1 MPRSP
6 GRRPRRGT
14 PGFNTEKDMIAE
26 KDKVV
31 SFHYTL
37 TNAEGEQMETSREQD
52 PMSYLHGANNI
63 IVGLEKAMEG
73 RAAGDSFS
81 VTVEPEEAYGVRNEN
96 NVQRVPLKRLKG
108 IGKISVGQ
116 ILTLQTNKGQVQVT
130 VLKVGRF
137 NVDVDGNHPLAG
149 KQLTFDV
156 EITGIR
162 DASEEELQ
170 HGHVHGPGG
179 HPH

>member
-1 MPRSP
+1 
-6 GRRPRRGT
+6 
-14 PGFNTEKDMIAE
+14 MIAE

-31 SFHYTL
+31 TFHYTL
-37 TNAEGEQMETSREQD
+37 TNAAGKEMESSRESD

-63 IVGLEKAMEG
+63 ISGLEKAMEG
-73 RAAGDSFS
+73 HAINDKFS
-81 VTVEPEEAYGVRNEN
+81 ATLEPEEAYGVRNEK

-116 ILTLQTNKGQVQVT
+116 VLNLKTTNGRVQVT

-149 KQLTFDV
+149 VQLTFDV
-156 EITGIR
+156 EITEIR
-162 DASEEELQ
+162 EASEEETK

-179 HPH
+179 HQH

>member
-1 MPRSP
+1 
-6 GRRPRRGT
+6 
-14 PGFNTEKDMIAE
+14 MIAE

-31 SFHYTL
+31 TFHYTL
-37 TNAEGEQMETSREQD
+37 TNAAGEQMESSRESD

-63 IVGLEKAMEG
+63 ISGLEKAMEG
-73 RAAGDSFS
+73 HAINDKFS
-81 VTVEPEEAYGVRNEN
+81 ATLEPEEAYGVRNEK

-116 ILTLQTNKGQVQVT
+116 VLNLKTTNGQVQVT

-149 KQLTFDV
+149 VQLTFDV
-156 EITGIR
+156 EITEIR
-162 DASEEELQ
+162 EASEEETK

-179 HPH
+179 HQH